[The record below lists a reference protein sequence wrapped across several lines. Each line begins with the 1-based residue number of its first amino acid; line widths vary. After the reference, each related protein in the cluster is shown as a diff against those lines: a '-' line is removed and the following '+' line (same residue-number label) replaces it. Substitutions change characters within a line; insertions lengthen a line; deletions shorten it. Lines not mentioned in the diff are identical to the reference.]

1 MCYFLGAGSESSV
14 CVISG
19 GGGCLELEELKVS
32 GALLGSLKKSFFPLL
47 PDLLF
52 KFL

>member
-1 MCYFLGAGSESSV
+1 MCYFLG
-14 CVISG
+14 G
-19 GGGCLELEELKVS
+19 GLGGVELEELKVS

-47 PDLLF
+47 LDLLF